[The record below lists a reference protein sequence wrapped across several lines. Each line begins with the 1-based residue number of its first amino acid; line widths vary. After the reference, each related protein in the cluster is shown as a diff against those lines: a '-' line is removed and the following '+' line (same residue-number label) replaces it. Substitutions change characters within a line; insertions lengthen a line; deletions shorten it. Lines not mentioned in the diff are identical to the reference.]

1 MPSRAWTPPFP
12 LDLGAVLGR
21 LRRGPGDP
29 SFSAE
34 GGVWFAANTPC
45 GPGTVHIT
53 RTNGE
58 VLAEAWGE
66 GGPWLL
72 DGLPA
77 LLGADDTVDEFVA
90 HHPII
95 AEARMQRPGLRLGAT
110 NRVWDLLFASI
121 LEQKVTGVEAFR
133 TWRELGR
140 RFGESAPGPKPL
152 KVPPTPQRL
161 LGLQDW
167 EWHQCGLD
175 GARRRTLINVA
186 QVAHRLEK
194 AAETRS
200 RELLEKVPGVGVW
213 TSAEVAQRAWGDP
226 DAVSVGDYHVAKN
239 VTWALTGKPGDD
251 DAMMELLAP
260 YQPQRHRAVMYLVA
274 AGMRRPRRAPRF
286 SPRDYRR
293 F

>member
-1 MPSRAWTPPFP
+1 M
-12 LDLGAVLGR
+12 GAVLLP

-29 SFSAE
+29 SFSTE
-34 GGVWFAANTPC
+34 GGIWFAANTPC
-45 GPGTVHIT
+45 GPGTLHVT
-53 RTNGE
+53 RPGDE
-58 VLAEAWGE
+58 VRAEAWGE

-77 LLGADDTVDEFVA
+77 LLGAEDPVDEFVA
-90 HHPII
+90 HHDVV
-95 AEARMQRPGLRLGAT
+95 AEARRRRPGLRLGST
-110 NRVWDLLFASI
+110 GRVWDLLFASI

-140 RFGESAPGPKPL
+140 RFGEPAPGPMPL
-152 KVPPTPQRL
+152 KVPPTPRRL
-161 LGLQDW
+161 LSLQDW

-175 GARRRTLINVA
+175 GARRRTLINAA

-200 RELLEKVPGVGVW
+200 RELLEKVPGIGVW
-213 TSAEVAQRAWGDP
+213 TSAEVAQRSWGDP

-239 VTWALTGKPGDD
+239 VGWALTGTPTDD
-251 DAMMELLAP
+251 DGMLELLAP
-260 YQPQRHRAVMYLVA
+260 YTPQRHRAVCYLLA
-274 AGMRRPRRAPRF
+274 AGLHRPRKAPRF
-286 SPRDYRR
+286 SPRDYRG